1 MLANYLTTAFRHLC
15 REREY
20 AAINLFG
27 LALGLALCLLV
38 IQLAAYQL
46 SVGDFHEKRDR
57 VYRILMRGEG
67 PFAFSGSSMPIA
79 LGPTLREQVPEVEET
94 ARFMPDHTPRM
105 FRVGAEG
112 GIYEE
117 ALWTESSVF
126 EMFSLPLL
134 RGDSKTALSRPYTMV
149 LTEPLARRL
158 FGQSDPIGQVIRYNE
173 AFDCVVTGIV
183 GKPPS
188 TSLLQFSAL
197 ISLATMQKELH
208 PVLQAAFKTLPK
220 GVRDLRSS
228 DERRW
233 SVQSYPTFV
242 QLNSHADATV
252 VAGRIPDIVPQTKG
266 GFEITYSYALQ
277 PLKSIYFDKEFPNG
291 LGPDG
296 DPMHLALFATMAM
309 VLLTIA
315 GFNYVN
321 LATARA
327 EGRLNEMG
335 IRKAL
340 GAHRAQL
347 IHQLLSESVLLSV
360 GATVLGVAMA
370 EAVTLLLPA
379 IGGFGIELSARWT
392 ISAGAGA
399 ALLAIAVGLAAGAY
413 PAWVVACFQPSV
425 LKRGARLGR
434 ARLRQGLVVAQFTVT
449 ATMMTMT
456 LLIWHQI
463 GFTQSLFRE
472 NSVLGLEPEQVV
484 IIENP
489 HDGGLTAGQA
499 RAFKAELLQDSRIA
513 AVSLSTAV
521 PGLGPSGASPPRTSR
536 YSKEGAEGYS
546 ISRYEADGDFVGVMG
561 LRMVQG
567 RPLTDEPADANAVV
581 INETAVRRLELEEP
595 LGRQLRSSPG
605 LVRPRVVGVI
615 QDFHFRGPRE
625 RVGPLL
631 ISQIDNRVGGI
642 IVRVHPGN
650 LEEALEVIDDKWAA
664 AGPYRPIQRHSLE
677 EVASRLY
684 SEELSLGRALTA
696 FLFLAIAVAVVGLF
710 GMAAHAAHE
719 RTREIGVRKVFGAS
733 AGGLTAMMLRDFA
746 RPVAIAFLLSI
757 PVAWWLGNEW
767 LHDFT
772 YRVEMGVGL
781 FLLSGALSFL
791 VAGLT
796 VGHQAMRAAL
806 TNPVETLRTE

>member
-27 LALGLALCLLV
+27 LAVGLALCLLV

-46 SVGDFHEKRDR
+46 SVGDYHEKRDR
-57 VYRILMRGEG
+57 LYRILMRGEG
-67 PFAFSGSSMPIA
+67 PYAFSGSSMPRP

-94 ARFMPDHTPRM
+94 VRFMSDRPRM
-105 FRVGAEG
+105 FRVGEKS
-112 GIYEE
+112 GIYEK

-126 EMFSLPLL
+126 ELFSLPLL

-188 TSLLQFSAL
+188 TSLIQFSAL
-197 ISLATMQKELH
+197 LSLATRNKEPLPH
-208 PVLQAAFKTLPK
+208 VQTALPK
-220 GVRDLRSS
+220 GSRDLRSF

-233 SVQSYPTFV
+233 TTLAYTTFV
-242 QLNSHADATV
+242 QLNPHADATM
-252 VAGRIPDIVPQTKG
+252 VAGRIPDIVQQARGVPEATH
-266 GFEITYSYALQ
+266 SYALQ

-327 EGRLNEMG
+327 QGRLNEMG

-379 IGGFGIELSARWT
+379 IGGFGFELSARWT
-392 ISAGAGA
+392 ISALAGA

-413 PAWVVACFQPSV
+413 PAWVVACFQPSF
-425 LKRGARLGR
+425 LKRGGRLGR

-463 GFTQSLFRE
+463 GFTQNLLRE

-499 RAFKAELLQDSRIA
+499 WAFKAELLQDSRIA
-513 AVSLSTAV
+513 AVGLSQTA
-521 PGLGPSGASPPRTSR
+521 PLLSRGMTTTRSRKEGGTFSTSR
-536 YSKEGAEGYS
+536 Y
-546 ISRYEADGDFVGVMG
+546 RTDGDFVGVMG

-581 INETAVRRLELEEP
+581 INETAVRTLGMEDP
-595 LGRQLRSSPG
+595 LGVQLLDSFG
-605 LVRPRVVGVI
+605 PRVVGVI
-615 QDFHFRGPRE
+615 QDFHFRGPRT
-625 RVGPLL
+625 RVGPLV
-631 ISQIDNRVGGI
+631 IEQIDDRVGAI
-642 IVRVHPGN
+642 LVRVHPGH
-650 LEEALEVIDDKWAA
+650 LEEALEAIDDKWAA
-664 AGPYRPIQRHSLE
+664 VVPHRPIKRHSFE
-677 EVASRLY
+677 EIAAKLY
-684 SEELSLGRALTA
+684 SEELMVGRALTA
-696 FLFLAIAVAVVGLF
+696 YLALAIAVAVVGLF

-733 AGGLTAMMLRDFA
+733 AGGVTAMMLRDFA
-746 RPVAIAFLLSI
+746 RPVAIAFVLSI

-767 LHDFT
+767 LREFA

-781 FLLSGALSFL
+781 FVISGALSFL
-791 VAGLT
+791 IAGLT

>member
-15 REREY
+15 RERGY

-27 LALGLALCLLV
+27 LAVGLALCLLV
-38 IQLAAYQL
+38 IQLAAHQL
-46 SVGDFHEKRDR
+46 SVGDFHEKKDR
-57 VYRILMRGEG
+57 LYRILHRGSGEG
-67 PFAFSGSSMPIA
+67 PRALRSGANLAGP

-94 ARFMPDHTPRM
+94 VRFLSDSPRL
-105 FRVGAEG
+105 FRVGEESG
-112 GIYEE
+112 TYEE
-117 ALWTESSVF
+117 ALWVESSVF
-126 EMFSLPLL
+126 EMFGLPLL
-134 RGDSKTALSRPYTMV
+134 RGDSRTALSRPYTMV

-158 FGQSDPIGQVIRYNE
+158 FGENDAIGQVIRYND

-197 ISLATMQKELH
+197 LSLATVDKEGH
-208 PVLQAAFKTLPK
+208 PRLKAVFARLPK
-220 GVRDLRSS
+220 AFRDLALPEVHAMSWNQWVY
-228 DERRW
+228 E
-233 SVQSYPTFV
+233 TFL
-242 QLNSHADATV
+242 QLSSHADAAT
-252 VAGRIPDIVPQTKG
+252 VAGRIPDIVRQAKG
-266 GFEITYSYALQ
+266 VPEATDSYELQ
-277 PLKSIYFDKEFPNG
+277 PLKSIYFDKEFSTSI
-291 LGPDG
+291 GPSG
-296 DPMHLALFATMAM
+296 NPMHLVLFASLAM

-327 EGRLNEMG
+327 EGRLHEIG

-347 IHQLLSESVLLSV
+347 IHQLLSESVLMSV
-360 GATVLGVAMA
+360 GATLLGVAMA
-370 EAVTLLLPA
+370 ETVTLLLPA
-379 IGGFGIELSARWT
+379 IGGFGSELSARWT

-425 LKRGARLGR
+425 LRRGARLGR

-463 GFTQSLFRE
+463 GFTQNLLRE

-484 IIENP
+484 IIENH

-521 PGLGPSGASPPRTSR
+521 PGLGSSRTQIL
-536 YSKEGAEGYS
+536 YSKEEEKEYS
-546 ISRYEADGDFVGVMG
+546 ITEYGADGDFVEIMG

-567 RPLTDEPADANAVV
+567 RPLTDEPADAKAVLL
-581 INETAVRRLELEEP
+581 NETAVRRLELGVP
-595 LGRQLRSSPG
+595 LGRPIPSSLRLG
-605 LVRPRVVGVI
+605 ERVVGVI
-615 QDFHFRGPRE
+615 QDFHFHGPRK
-625 RVGPLL
+625 RVEPLV
-631 ISQIDNRVGGI
+631 ITQIDEWVGAI
-642 IVRVHPGN
+642 VVRVRPGH

-664 AGPYRPIQRHSLE
+664 AAPYRPIQRHSLE
-677 EVASRLY
+677 EATGKLY
-684 SEELSLGRALTA
+684 SEELRVGRALTV
-696 FLFLAIAVAVVGLF
+696 FLFLAIAVAAVGLF

-746 RPVAIAFLLSI
+746 RPVAIAFVLSV

-767 LHDFT
+767 LQEFV

-781 FLLSGALSFL
+781 FVVSGALSFL

-806 TNPVETLRTE
+806 TNPVDTLRTK